1 MFRVDG
7 WFGGVWQFWL
17 DVVGVVVLSF
27 GFWILVFGLS
37 GVVMAVYVRGGL
49 RGG

>member
-1 MFRVDG
+1 M
-7 WFGGVWQFWL
+7 
-17 DVVGVVVLSF
+17 GVVVLSF
-27 GFWILVFGLS
+27 GFWILAFGLG